1 MRTWPIACVP
11 VKLGEPVLVVHG
23 LGVAEVL
30 DDLERAPEREH
41 LGLRDVLDEVRE
53 QLQVAVVVER
63 DAERVR
69 RLLLDLVDVGA
80 ERLEPRLDLDAMPAQ
95 PLFEVEVTRRV
106 RVRELVAH
114 DERLP
119 SPFSVPYSA

>member
-1 MRTWPIACVP
+1 MHA
-11 VKLGEPVLVVHG
+11 

-41 LGLRDVLDEVRE
+41 LGLGDVLDEVRE
-53 QLQVAVVVER
+53 ELQVAVVVER

-69 RLLLDLVDVGA
+69 RLLLDLADVGA
-80 ERLEPRLDLDAMPAQ
+80 ERLEPRLDLGAMPAQ
-95 PLFEVEVTRRV
+95 ALLEVEVARRV

-114 DERLP
+114 DERAGAVA
-119 SPFSVPYSA
+119 SVPYRA